1 MEPILNK
8 LVNSDQTGF
17 VKRKYIRENIRLIS
31 DEEMKAMTMKE
42 TSWELA
48 EGTADIHVELEY
60 ERKAQLIPRIF
71 FSIRILLGGTRT

>member
-1 MEPILNK
+1 MITLLPKGDESLPHLYNWRPITLLNVDYKITSKAIAKRVEPILNK

-42 TSWELA
+42 TS
-48 EGTADIHVELEY
+48 
-60 ERKAQLIPRIF
+60 
-71 FSIRILLGGTRT
+71 